1 MYKANFFWF
10 IIELLFRVL
19 IGAGSLCMLHEI
31 TAEKDYIARRI
42 VTVSRKTN
50 VIENNLKELKEKIKE

>member
-1 MYKANFFWF
+1 
-10 IIELLFRVL
+10 
-19 IGAGSLCMLHEI
+19 MLHEI